1 MTRKRF
7 IKLCMARVSKNTA
20 ITLADIARKFDSYK
34 HAYQYISVVGERMF
48 CVSFKNSVAR
58 G

>member
-1 MTRKRF
+1 
-7 IKLCMARVSKNTA
+7 MARVSKNTA